1 MSDLASRILDRA
13 KALGLTIATVE
24 SCTGGMVAASLTAIA
39 GSSAVFER
47 GWVTYSNQAKHDELG
62 VSWQVLNSVG
72 AVSQEVAIAMA
83 EGALQHSSVDLAVSV
98 TGIAGPS
105 GGTPEKPVGTVFVA
119 LADGAG
125 CRVKR
130 YHFIGD
136 RTAIRSITTF
146 TALNW
151 LRKYLLNLQ
160 A

>member
-98 TGIAGPS
+98 TGIAGP
-105 GGTPEKPVGTVFVA
+105 GGGSALKPVGLVHFACARRGEPTQYEHHVFQ
-119 LADGAG
+119 
-125 CRVKR
+125 
-130 YHFIGD
+130 GD
-136 RTAIRSITTF
+136 RTEIRSKANE
-146 TALNW
+146 TALT
-151 LRKYLLNLQ
+151 LLLDCLP
-160 A
+160 